1 MAWLNDGQILAV
13 GCQRRAVQL
22 YDLRVSG
29 GANSPPLSMNAHSEM
44 VSGIVPDCNAAMIF
58 ATFGR
63 NAGEP
68 VRVWDARMNQS
79 PVCEIPLP
87 RSIRRGGGGGGGV
100 GAVAWSISRPGV
112 LSVGFEDSIRNYDTR
127 SPGSRAL
134 PVGVS
139 YLFCGGGGAANDED
153 DVVDEFPSV
162 QCLAYQ
168 PQLFRD
174 SSPGRAAADGSAPAT
189 VAASM
194 NPFEFYPHRALAV
207 TSRGRIQVV
216 PESQI
221 APLSIS
227 SRDGRIASGLGSTV
241 WIGPTTRGPSS
252 MEGVDRIRSEDI
264 SSIMM
269 RRARCFHAAKIS
281 TDALDNVR
289 ILEEER
295 DRIFAEEH
303 SQLIVSGRERGGET
317 SLSPSSSSS
326 KKFVKSISNIDQLL
340 HCWRWI
346 ALVENHSIEQRGH
359 NELNEVVLPPDDSLN
374 SWLAKGLVDAGVTKL
389 LRMSNRGVHDE
400 GSSNWDTKTTSDT
413 LFCDVFNS
421 PLRR

>member
-139 YLFCGGGGAANDED
+139 YLFCGGGGA
-153 DVVDEFPSV
+153 
-162 QCLAYQ
+162 
-168 PQLFRD
+168 R
-174 SSPGRAAADGSAPAT
+174 T
-189 VAASM
+189 
-194 NPFEFYPHRALAV
+194 
-207 TSRGRIQVV
+207 
-216 PESQI
+216 
-221 APLSIS
+221 
-227 SRDGRIASGLGSTV
+227 
-241 WIGPTTRGPSS
+241 
-252 MEGVDRIRSEDI
+252 
-264 SSIMM
+264 
-269 RRARCFHAAKIS
+269 
-281 TDALDNVR
+281 
-289 ILEEER
+289 
-295 DRIFAEEH
+295 
-303 SQLIVSGRERGGET
+303 
-317 SLSPSSSSS
+317 
-326 KKFVKSISNIDQLL
+326 
-340 HCWRWI
+340 
-346 ALVENHSIEQRGH
+346 
-359 NELNEVVLPPDDSLN
+359 
-374 SWLAKGLVDAGVTKL
+374 
-389 LRMSNRGVHDE
+389 
-400 GSSNWDTKTTSDT
+400 TKTTSTNSRPFSVWRTSPSFSATRRRDERPRT
-413 LFCDVFNS
+413 DRRRRQS
-421 PLRR
+421 PLL